1 MRSGFAI
8 AMGSGLGLA
17 LTAGC
22 ASLAGRSLERRWRSQ
37 PDPIGPEGMSLP
49 RGEAVMVT
57 TDDGAE
63 LSALVCDPTG
73 PAAGGAEPPTVVLV
87 HGWTCSR
94 VVWAPV
100 ARRLVESGH
109 RVVMYDLR
117 GHGEST
123 FGPRPAP
130 ATAAL
135 GAAPPNPSP
144 PAAPRTDSGAG
155 KAMTGAAIDP
165 GPGTAAAGA
174 GADPGAGA
182 SADGGTGMTVSRF
195 GADVAAVLEQLDI
208 RDAVLAGHSM
218 GGFSVMAF
226 ASEHPELLRDRVRG
240 LVLVATAAHGLG
252 AGARTPFVTRVLG
265 TGVPSRL
272 LGRPRLGLLLLRNV
286 VGRQPVYAHVA
297 LTRDMF
303 VATPPHVT
311 AACFACFAPMDLRA
325 ALAKVDLPSVVMVG
339 SHDMLT
345 PVALSRAI
353 VAALPSARFELLP
366 DAGHMLP
373 LETPDEIAATI
384 TELAP

>member
-123 FGPRPAP
+123 FGPRPATP
-130 ATAAL
+130 VAA
-135 GAAPPNPSP
+135 
-144 PAAPRTDSGAG
+144 
-155 KAMTGAAIDP
+155 
-165 GPGTAAAGA
+165 
-174 GADPGAGA
+174 GAGA